1 MSNLTSVL
9 NGIIDNI
16 DALANKVRGIRNSAT
31 ITSFDVYANET
42 EIPVGEHEVLGTIS
56 EAIPAGMTE
65 RFCIRIN
72 SNFRDAKDSDIIIDW
87 GDGTIYNVKEK
98 VTAGDM
104 EGIEIQVDESDF
116 ANENELKMFVYHTYT
131 ATGKY
136 TVAITGTKYFGIS
149 HQWSSDTNLICN
161 VFGMNHYLASNFVN
175 VSCFCINAKRLTK
188 VVIPTK
194 QNFDFI
200 DNWYQVFKDCVNLQ
214 YAYGLKKKLIKK
226 NMFIEMFQNCKNLI
240 DTDFKIPAGP
250 YKDGKSGINGLFDG
264 CEKLTTKLDKLLSN
278 GGYIG
283 TKLRVNNLFR
293 NCKSIP
299 AETTQGYQWNEVA
312 LALWQDKTKTWEGLA
327 NTDKDGYWKS
337 RPFYGCSDEL
347 CAKIPVAWGG
357 TNALIDVTN
366 ANDSFKKIN
375 TELDEINSV
384 INDDSL
390 LSQIENQKTLID
402 NI

>member
-116 ANENELKMFVYHTYT
+116 AKENELKMFVSHTYA

-136 TVAITGTKYFGIS
+136 TIAITGTKYFGIS

-161 VFGMNHYLASNFVN
+161 VFGMNHYLASNFAN

-200 DNWYQVFKDCVNLQ
+200 DNWYRVFKDCVNLQ
-214 YAYGLKKKLIKK
+214 YAYGLKTKLLRK
-226 NMFIEMFQNCKNLI
+226 NMFNEMFMNCKNLI
-240 DTDFKIPAGP
+240 DTDFVIPTGTFKAGN
-250 YKDGKSGINGLFDG
+250 DGIKNLFNG
-264 CEKLTTKLDKLLSN
+264 CEKLTTKLNKLIPLC
-278 GGYIG
+278 GFPGARIAVIG
-283 TKLRVNNLFR
+283 LFK
-293 NCKSIP
+293 NCKSLP
-299 AETTQGYQWNEVA
+299 ADTDKTWQWDQIA
-312 LALWQDKTKTWEGLA
+312 SALWLDKVKYW
-327 NTDKDGYWKS
+327 DGCYKWSAKEEM
-337 RPFYGCSDEL
+337 PFYGCSDEL
-347 CAKIPVAWGG
+347 RAKIPVNWGG
-357 TNALIDVTN
+357 TNTQIDVTN
-366 ANDSFKKIN
+366 ANESIEKIN
-375 TELDEINSV
+375 SEINKVNAV